1 MQKRLL
7 GPSLAGFMKYS
18 HLAIDMRKALAQN
31 PNLLRTLIGMGVT
44 LIILLA
50 YAVYGATIESEVYIY
65 EAKSNETEVTLENVS
80 KFHNQE
86 ENATVWTW
94 DAQLNGVNLTW
105 INLTG
110 NDLSPSATISISN
123 AAGIYS
129 HPDLGNDDAEE
140 FSCSDSCKNK
150 NEHTVN
156 SSGGYAEIISLT
168 DPDPALRG
176 KGSLYADSKSEA
188 YEKSEDIIAT
198 TFEPASVRITVIE
211 DGNRDVNP
219 SIKLTQVN
227 EELKSVE
234 QFEVDAATEFMWA
247 LAAVIGCFSMVLV
260 PSFTVYFAARAKQ
273 KKVELKLD
281 AAKAELDSETNPNE
295 VELKLENEK
304 HIEDNDDSDDQK
316 SVNITYNIQNIAIQ
330 DSVLIDS
337 NISSESE

>member
-1 MQKRLL
+1 
-7 GPSLAGFMKYS
+7 MKYS
-18 HLAIDMRKALAQN
+18 HLATDMRKALAQN

-65 EAKSNETEVTLENVS
+65 EAKSNQTEVTLENVS
-80 KFHNQE
+80 RFHNQDS
-86 ENATVWTW
+86 NSTIWTW
-94 DAQLNGVNLTW
+94 DAELNGENLTW

-110 NDLSPSATISISN
+110 NELSASATISISN

-129 HPDLGNDDAEE
+129 HPDLGNEDAEE
-140 FSCSDSCKNK
+140 FSCSDSCKNET
-150 NEHTVN
+150 EHVVN
-156 SSGGYAEIISLT
+156 SSGGFAEIISLT

-188 YEKSEDIIAT
+188 YEKSEDIIST

-227 EELKSVE
+227 EELLSVE

-273 KKVELKLD
+273 KKVELKLN
-281 AAKAELDSETNPNE
+281 AAKAELDSESNPE
-295 VELKLENEK
+295 DDESKIEN
-304 HIEDNDDSDDQK
+304 DNQIKDEDDSVDDK

-337 NISSESE
+337 DISNESE